1 MKKHL
6 RLKIESMKKQ
16 VIKLVFVGH
25 VDHGKSTLI
34 GRTLFETNSLPKDT
48 YEEVKRVSEEL
59 GKDAELAYLTDYL
72 QEERER
78 NITIDTTQIHFK
90 TRKKNYVIID
100 APGHV
105 QFIKNM
111 LSGAS
116 QAEAAVLLVDAQEGI
131 KEQTRRHAYLIHLL
145 GIEKLIVVVN
155 KMDLLDYDPTRF
167 HEIETDIIDFMNQL
181 SLKPIHVIPTS
192 ARSGENITKTSPKM
206 SWYGGPVFA
215 DSLDHIKLNSQN
227 ERTPFRF
234 PVQDVLFKDGRN
246 IVLGR
251 VEAGDVERCQQL
263 LVLPEGYKTR
273 VIEVVRFGEKRKS
286 AQVGESIGIVLENHN
301 DIKRGMVLTHHDQI
315 PIVADEVDVTIFW
328 MGAVPLHKGDEF
340 TLQCSTQEVSCRLK
354 VIEQRIDSSTLQLLE
369 ENGETVGPNEV
380 GKVIFKLA
388 KPIVF
393 EPFSQVP
400 ELGRLVLRRGDSVY
414 GAGIVNS
421 VQQTASEKR

>member
-1 MKKHL
+1 MKKN
-6 RLKIESMKKQ
+6 

-34 GRTLFETNSLPKDT
+34 GRTLYETNSLPKEKYD
-48 YEEVKRVSEEL
+48 EVKQISAEL

-90 TRKKNYVIID
+90 TRKNNYVIID

-145 GIEKLIVVVN
+145 GIENLIVVVN
-155 KMDLLDYDPTRF
+155 KMDLVGYDPDRF
-167 HEIETDIIDFMNQL
+167 YEIKTDMIDFMHRL

-192 ARSGENITKTSPKM
+192 ARSGENITKTSSKM
-206 SWYGGPVFA
+206 SWYGGPVFT
-215 DSLDHIKLNSQN
+215 DSLDHIKQN
-227 ERTPFRF
+227 KQNPNAPFRF
-234 PVQDVLFKDGRN
+234 PVQDVFFKDDRN

-251 VEAGDVERCQQL
+251 VEVGSVERNQQL
-263 LVLPEGYKTR
+263 LVLPDGYNTSVR
-273 VIEVVRFGEKRKS
+273 EVVRYGEKRKS
-286 AQVGESIGIVLENHN
+286 AQAGESIGIVLENHN
-301 DIKRGMVLTHHDQI
+301 DIKRGMVLTQQDQI
-315 PIVADEVDVTIFW
+315 PIVSDEVDGTIFW
-328 MGAVPLHKGDEF
+328 MDEDPLHRGDDL
-340 TLQCSTQEVSCRLK
+340 TLQCSTQVASCHLRA
-354 VIEQRIDSSTLQLLE
+354 IEQRIDSSTLHILE
-369 ENGETVGPNEV
+369 ENGKIIGPNEV